1 MSANEDFIKKLKQ
14 NAASKGASADK
25 AHTASSRANT
35 QTFSQQVQANYAKSK
50 AAAAQIKANP
60 SVATAA
66 ITPITMAQTAAG
78 VAKGSIPNAF
88 QNQKESGLDRAAD
101 IVSAG
106 TSSLVGGA
114 ANAVRLATTGK
125 YSPSGIISR
134 GIDKINGTN
143 YTEQNAANQ
152 KSFANKMLDDSLLYS
167 QNAKRGLGKI
177 GQAGVEIGSAATQ
190 IGLMALTGGV
200 AGSLGAGSEA
210 TGALTKG
217 LMAIQQAGQGAYD
230 AEKAGAGEGT
240 QALYG
245 LLQGATVYAT
255 EGISNVGVLGKVFGN
270 GAADSKL
277 ERASANAISKFIK
290 SEAGRAVANRLA
302 TGVEAGLGEAFE
314 QNFQD
319 ALTPVYQRLTYDK
332 NAKLNAEDM
341 IYNGLVAGAVGGIVG
356 SAGKNNL
363 KALETENDAK
373 AAERLNAAK
382 NTPPVENTTPD
393 LSQVAPNLIKP
404 TQNIAQEA
412 AQAPTVNESAKEVKL
427 PAETENA
434 LKTQPEAPET
444 KVDAYQ
450 QSINEQESN
459 IKTLEDKAEYERAI
473 NRNLY
478 AEYRSTDV
486 ETRRPELI
494 AEAAAQKAKVEAA
507 ENAVTKAQN
516 ELQAFKDA
524 HTNEIQ
530 NKTNVEKTVGI
541 LSDLNGRFINENT
554 LKEIEQIGALPKETA
569 ELRKAFDRAV
579 RLQKKSDELYVEL
592 TNATSL
598 KESIETQAKLDKVN
612 AQLDTAVQTLK
623 SAQDKI
629 ANYSKSVETETSAPK
644 TPAPETKTS
653 IFPEDSIGAKIT
665 TPKSNIPLKT
675 SANTASVQNA
685 HRSELGAA
693 NSGFDPYSHLQN
705 EYGTIQPGENPSRV
719 VDVPLK
725 TSDDMKVSQGVRTA
739 LEAKATP
746 DEAVG
751 PIQDAVTA
759 ERFSFETIK
768 DKDAAARSEATVS
781 QKGYE
786 TALRDWTADVRSGK
800 GTKDLVAQGQVLY
813 NNAVNAGDYK
823 TSVDI
828 LADLIKMSHNGA
840 QVTQA
845 NRMLKKLDPQYQL
858 YALERQSQHISE
870 ELEAKFKKSG
880 FDGIKLDEDLVRQF
894 HEAKTQ
900 EARDAVMDKLKQ
912 NVADQMPSSWRD
924 KWDAWRYLS
933 MLGNPRTHIRNIVG
947 NAGFVPVRE
956 VKNIIGAGI
965 EKATGSDRTKSVL
978 TMKDHNLVKYALKD
992 YSEVADSVLRN
1003 GKFNDLASDLNERRQ
1018 IFKNRGLEALRKGN
1032 NKALDAEDVWFAKD
1046 AYARSLAGYYKANGI
1061 TSEVLEGG
1069 KVSQEVVDKARAYSV
1084 KEAQKATYRD
1094 SNAFSDW
1101 ISRIGKYHGDNKW
1114 AKAGSTAV
1122 DAILPFRRTPAN
1134 ILARAWEYSPGEFL
1148 NVLGGDIRKV
1158 KAGDMNASEMIDH
1171 ISSGMTGTMLLG
1183 LGAYLASQGLLTGG
1197 KSDNDDEAALATQ
1210 QGYQD
1215 YALNIGG
1222 KSITLDWLAP
1232 EALPL
1237 FTGAELYKT
1246 MQQKSDGK
1254 ITLQKA
1260 LTNFGNMA
1268 EPLVDMSM
1276 LQGVNDLI
1284 DSVKYSKGNGIFSIA
1299 ATTAANYLSQGL
1311 PTLAGQL
1318 ERVGEKER
1326 ETTYIDKTSGIPTS
1340 LQYMLGKAANKIP
1353 GIEYQQRPYTDMF
1366 GQHESSGSVGERVA
1380 NNLFNPAYVRNI
1392 KQDGV
1397 TDELSRLVNG
1407 KYMSGVPDLP
1417 DQKITYGG
1425 KDSNLDKNE
1434 YTKYAEQVGQL
1445 EHKYAASMINN
1456 RVYSSMTDEQKAD
1469 YLKTIF
1475 SYAKDEAK
1483 RDYINK
1489 NGGKYESQMDNVY
1502 NAQQAGITPDDYYAY
1517 KKYLKDIDPDGGNS
1531 TQLQKTKAISK
1542 TDLTTQMKGKLW
1554 QLQNSTSNPEK
1565 NPYSGTLAQAG
1576 LAPSKTIE
1584 IMEAFDT
1591 IDDAIKKNYVK
1602 ADKGPGAAQVKAAYL
1617 IQWLTRQG
1625 YNANQRADITDV
1637 FTTWQMIPVNKISKK
1652 ATAFVSVN
1660 PMP

>member
-1 MSANEDFIKKLKQ
+1 MAIDFEKLK
-14 NAASKGASADK
+14 
-25 AHTASSRANT
+25 T
-35 QTFSQQVQANYAKSK
+35 K
-50 AAAAQIKANP
+50 AAQKDAATYAAQKADFAKVKHRVSAPVANNAKNKAIAAQIKANP
-60 SVATAA
+60 SMLTAK

-78 VAKGSIPNAF
+78 VAKGNIPNAF
-88 QNQKESGLDRAAD
+88 QNQKESGFERVAD
-101 IVSAG
+101 TIGAG

-114 ANAVRLATTGK
+114 ANAMRLATTGK
-125 YSPSGIISR
+125 YSPTGIISR
-134 GIDKINGTN
+134 GIDKIRGTN
-143 YTEQNAANQ
+143 YTAQNAANQ
-152 KSFANKMLDDSLLYS
+152 QSFVDKMMDQSKLSTEY
-167 QNAKRGLGKI
+167 AKRGISKA
-177 GQAGVEIGSAATQ
+177 GQAGVDIGSAATQ

-200 AGSLGAGSEA
+200 AGSLGAGGEA

-230 AEKAGAGEGT
+230 AEKRGADEGT

-245 LLQGATVYAT
+245 LLQGATAYAT
-255 EGISNVGVLGKVFGN
+255 EGISNVGALGKVFGN
-270 GAADSKL
+270 GAVDSKL
-277 ERASANAISKFIK
+277 EQASANAISKFIK
-290 SEAGRAVANRLA
+290 SKTGRAIANRLA
-302 TGVEAGLGEAFE
+302 TGVEAGLGEALE
-314 QNFQD
+314 QNIQD

-363 KALETENDAK
+363 KALETEN
-373 AAERLNAAK
+373 
-382 NTPPVENTTPD
+382 
-393 LSQVAPNLIKP
+393 
-404 TQNIAQEA
+404 
-412 AQAPTVNESAKEVKL
+412 
-427 PAETENA
+427 
-434 LKTQPEAPET
+434 
-444 KVDAYQ
+444 
-450 QSINEQESN
+450 
-459 IKTLEDKAEYERAI
+459 
-473 NRNLY
+473 
-478 AEYRSTDV
+478 
-486 ETRRPELI
+486 
-494 AEAAAQKAKVEAA
+494 
-507 ENAVTKAQN
+507 
-516 ELQAFKDA
+516 
-524 HTNEIQ
+524 
-530 NKTNVEKTVGI
+530 
-541 LSDLNGRFINENT
+541 
-554 LKEIEQIGALPKETA
+554 
-569 ELRKAFDRAV
+569 
-579 RLQKKSDELYVEL
+579 
-592 TNATSL
+592 
-598 KESIETQAKLDKVN
+598 
-612 AQLDTAVQTLK
+612 
-623 SAQDKI
+623 
-629 ANYSKSVETETSAPK
+629 APK
-644 TPAPETKTS
+644 TQQRAPETKTN
-653 IFPEDSIGAKIT
+653 IFPENSIGAKIT
-665 TPKSNIPLKT
+665 TPLKT
-675 SANTASVQNA
+675 GGNTASVQNVQ
-685 HRSELGAA
+685 SNELGAA

-705 EYGTIQPGENPSRV
+705 KYGNIQPGENPTRV

-725 TSDDMKVSQGVRTA
+725 TSDDMNVSRGVRTA

-768 DKDAAARSEATVS
+768 DKDAAARAEATVS

-786 TALRDWTADVRSGK
+786 TALRDWTADARSGK
-800 GTKDLVAQGQVLY
+800 VSKDLMAQGQVLY

-823 TSVDI
+823 TGVDI
-828 LADLIKMSHNGA
+828 LTDYVKMSRNGA
-840 QVTQA
+840 QATQA

-870 ELEAKFKKSG
+870 ELAAKFKKSG
-880 FDGIKLDEDLVRQF
+880 FDGIKLNEDLVRQF

-900 EARDAVMDKLKQ
+900 EARDAVMDKLKDD
-912 NVADQMPSSWRD
+912 VASQIPSSWKD

-933 MLGNPRTHIRNIVG
+933 MLGNPRTHIRNIAG

-978 TMKDHNLVKYALKD
+978 TMKDHNLVKYALND
-992 YSEVADSVLRN
+992 YAEVADSVMKN

-1032 NKALDAEDVWFAKD
+1032 SKALDAEDVWFAKN

-1061 TSEVLEGG
+1061 TAEALSDGSVP
-1069 KVSQEVVDKARAYSV
+1069 QATIDKARAYAI

-1158 KAGDMNASEMIDH
+1158 WSGNMDASEMIDH

-1197 KSDNDDEAALATQ
+1197 KSDDDDEAALATQ

-1237 FTGAELYKT
+1237 FTGAEIFKT

-1254 ITLQKA
+1254 VTLEKA

-1268 EPLVDMSM
+1268 EPMIDMSM

-1284 DSVKYSKGNGIFSIA
+1284 DSVKYSKGNSILSIA

-1326 ETTYIDKTSGIPTS
+1326 ETTYVDKTSGIPTA

-1366 GQHESSGSVGERVA
+1366 GQHESSGSVGERVV
-1380 NNLFNPAYVRNI
+1380 NNLFNPAYVRDI

-1425 KDSNLDKNE
+1425 KDNNLNKDE
-1434 YTKYAEQVGQL
+1434 YTKYAEKVGQL

-1469 YLKTIF
+1469 YLKTII

-1489 NGGKYESQMDNVY
+1489 NGGKYESQMDGVY
-1502 NAQQAGITPDDYYAY
+1502 NAQQAGIEPDDFYAY
-1517 KKYLKDIDPDGGNS
+1517 KKYLKDIDPDGGNA
-1531 TQLQKTKAISK
+1531 TQLQKTKAIDK

-1565 NPYSGTLAQAG
+1565 NPYTGTLAQLG

-1584 IMEAFDT
+1584 IMEAFST
-1591 IDDAIKKNYVK
+1591 IDDAVKNNYVK
-1602 ADKGPGAAQVKAAYL
+1602 ADKGPSAAQVKAAYL

-1625 YNANQRADITDV
+1625 YNANQRAAITDV
-1637 FTTWQMIPVNKISKK
+1637 FTTWQMIPIDKPSKK
-1652 ATAFVSVN
+1652 ATAFVNAN

>member
-1 MSANEDFIKKLKQ
+1 
-14 NAASKGASADK
+14 
-25 AHTASSRANT
+25 
-35 QTFSQQVQANYAKSK
+35 
-50 AAAAQIKANP
+50 
-60 SVATAA
+60 
-66 ITPITMAQTAAG
+66 MAQTAAG

-88 QNQKESGLDRAAD
+88 QSQKESGFERAAD
-101 IVSAG
+101 IISSGA
-106 TSSLVGGA
+106 SSLFGGA
-114 ANAVRLATTGK
+114 ANAARMATTGK
-125 YSPSGIISR
+125 YSPAGIISR

-152 KSFANKMLDDSLLYS
+152 KIFANKMMDNSLLYS

-177 GQAGVEIGSAATQ
+177 GQAGVDIGSAATQ
-190 IGLMALTGGV
+190 IGLMALTGNA
-200 AGSLGAGSEA
+200 AGALGAGSKA

-217 LMAIQQAGQGAYD
+217 LMSIQQAGQGAYD

-245 LLQGATVYAT
+245 LLQGATAYAT
-255 EGISNVGVLGKVFGN
+255 EGLSNVGALGKVFGN

-277 ERASANAISKFIK
+277 EQASANAISKFIK
-290 SEAGRAVANRLA
+290 SDAGRAIANRLA
-302 TGVEAGLGEAFE
+302 TGAEAGLGEAFE
-314 QNFQD
+314 QNVQD

-363 KALETENDAK
+363 KALETENDARV
-373 AAERLNAAK
+373 AENR
-382 NTPPVENTTPD
+382 
-393 LSQVAPNLIKP
+393 VAPNLIKP
-404 TQNIAQEA
+404 TQNVAQET
-412 AQAPTVNESAKEVKL
+412 AQAHTINDSAKEVKL

-434 LKTQPEAPET
+434 LKTQ
-444 KVDAYQ
+444 Q
-450 QSINEQESN
+450 
-459 IKTLEDKAEYERAI
+459 
-473 NRNLY
+473 
-478 AEYRSTDV
+478 
-486 ETRRPELI
+486 
-494 AEAAAQKAKVEAA
+494 
-507 ENAVTKAQN
+507 
-516 ELQAFKDA
+516 
-524 HTNEIQ
+524 
-530 NKTNVEKTVGI
+530 G
-541 LSDLNGRFINENT
+541 
-554 LKEIEQIGALPKETA
+554 
-569 ELRKAFDRAV
+569 
-579 RLQKKSDELYVEL
+579 
-592 TNATSL
+592 
-598 KESIETQAKLDKVN
+598 
-612 AQLDTAVQTLK
+612 
-623 SAQDKI
+623 
-629 ANYSKSVETETSAPK
+629 
-644 TPAPETKTS
+644 APETKTN
-653 IFPEDSIGAKIT
+653 IFPADSLGAKIT
-665 TPKSNIPLKT
+665 TPLKT
-675 SANTASVQNA
+675 GENMASVQNA
-685 HRSELGAA
+685 HNNELGAA

-705 EYGTIQPGENPSRV
+705 KYGNIQPGENPTRV

-725 TSDDMKVSQGVRTA
+725 TSDDMKVSRGVRTA

-768 DKDAAARSEATVS
+768 DKDAAARAEATVS

-786 TALRDWTADVRSGK
+786 TALRDWTADARSGK
-800 GTKDLVAQGQVLY
+800 VSKDLMAQGQVLY

-823 TSVDI
+823 TGVDI
-828 LADLIKMSHNGA
+828 LTDYVKMSRNGA
-840 QVTQA
+840 QATQA

-858 YALERQSQHISE
+858 YALERQTQKISE
-870 ELEAKFKKSG
+870 DLAAKFKKSG

-900 EARDAVMDKLKQ
+900 ESRDAVMDRLKQ
-912 NVADQMPSSWRD
+912 NVADQVPSSWRD
-924 KWDAWRYLS
+924 KWNAWRYLS

-978 TMKDHNLVKYALKD
+978 TMKDHNLVKYALND

-1032 NKALDAEDVWFAKD
+1032 SKALDAEDVWFAKD

-1061 TSEVLEGG
+1061 TSEALEGG
-1069 KVSQEVVDKARAYSV
+1069 KVSQEVVDKARAYSI

-1158 KAGDMNASEMIDH
+1158 RSGDMDASEMIDH

-1197 KSDNDDEAALATQ
+1197 KSDDDDKAALATQ

-1237 FTGAELYKT
+1237 FTGAELFKT

-1254 ITLQKA
+1254 ITLAKV

-1268 EPLVDMSM
+1268 EPMIDMSM

-1284 DSVKYSKGNGIFSIA
+1284 DSVKYSKGNGILSIA

-1326 ETTYIDKTSGIPTS
+1326 ETTYVDKTSGVPTS

-1366 GQHESSGSVGERVA
+1366 GQRESTGSVGERVV
-1380 NNLFNPAYVRNI
+1380 NNLFNPAYVRDI
-1392 KQDGV
+1392 KQDDV
-1397 TDELSRLVNG
+1397 TDELSRLVGG

-1425 KDSNLDKNE
+1425 KDNNLNKDE
-1434 YTKYAEQVGQL
+1434 YTKYAEKVGQL

-1489 NGGKYESQMDNVY
+1489 NGGKYESQMDGVY
-1502 NAQQAGITPDDYYAY
+1502 NAQQAGIEPDDFYAY

-1542 TDLTTQMKGKLW
+1542 TELTTQMKGKLW

-1565 NPYSGTLAQAG
+1565 NPYIGTLAQAG

-1584 IMEAFDT
+1584 IMEAFHT

-1602 ADKGPGAAQVKAAYL
+1602 AYKGPSAAQVKAAYL
-1617 IQWLTRQG
+1617 SQWLTRQG
-1625 YNANQRADITDV
+1625 YNANQRAAITDV
-1637 FTTWQMIPVNKISKK
+1637 FTTWQMIPIKKISKK
-1652 ATAFVSVN
+1652 ATAFVSAN